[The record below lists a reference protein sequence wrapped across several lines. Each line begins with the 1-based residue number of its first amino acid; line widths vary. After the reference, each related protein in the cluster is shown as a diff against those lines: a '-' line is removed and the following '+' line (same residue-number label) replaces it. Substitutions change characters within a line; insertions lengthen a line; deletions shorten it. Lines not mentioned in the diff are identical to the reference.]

1 MKTNSSRMFLAIA
14 TATLAL
20 VATDVIAFGVHPGG
34 LAWRFVLANLL
45 TATTLAY
52 VVWAARGSEARDRTL
67 FVAVFLLYYGITY
80 VNSLDEG
87 VLFLGLA
94 TSLVIGAL
102 VMGLVRSMA
111 VAGALVLLSGRNAND
126 SQQSRVESPEVK
138 SVESPEI
145 KSAQPSTFNS
155 RLSTGSWLW
164 RLIAGDF
171 AYVFLYFAAGL
182 TVFPF
187 VKEFYASMV
196 LPKPSSIILMQ
207 LLRGMI
213 YIVVAMPAVRLIR
226 NRRHA
231 ALALGL
237 AFSILGG
244 VAPLLPDNPLMP
256 PNIRFAHTI
265 EIAVSNFIYGVVL
278 AYLFTPQPASKT
290 VTKEEWQVASGKA
303 QDS

>member
-1 MKTNSSRMFLAIA
+1 MKPDSSRMFLGIA

-20 VATDVIAFGVHPGG
+20 VAMDAILFGVHPGG
-34 LAWRFVLANLL
+34 LAWRSVLANLL
-45 TATTLAY
+45 TATALAY
-52 VVWAARGSEARDRTL
+52 VVWAARGSQANGRAL
-67 FVAVFLLYYGITY
+67 FIAVFLLFFGISY

-94 TSLVIGAL
+94 SSLVIGAL

-111 VAGALVLLSGRNAND
+111 VAGALVMLSGGTATET
-126 SQQSRVESPEVK
+126 QESRVESPEVK
-138 SVESPEI
+138 S
-145 KSAQPSTFNS
+145 AQPSTFDT

-164 RLIAGDF
+164 RLITGDL

-187 VKEFYASMV
+187 VKEFYASKA
-196 LPKPSSIILMQ
+196 LPSPSSVILMQ
-207 LLRGMI
+207 LFRAMI
-213 YIVVAMPAVRLIR
+213 YMAVAMPAIRLIR

-265 EIAVSNFIYGVVL
+265 EIGISNFIYGVVL
-278 AYLFTPQPASKT
+278 GFLVTPRPGLKT
-290 VTKEEWQVASGKA
+290 VTSEQWQVTGSEV
-303 QDS
+303 